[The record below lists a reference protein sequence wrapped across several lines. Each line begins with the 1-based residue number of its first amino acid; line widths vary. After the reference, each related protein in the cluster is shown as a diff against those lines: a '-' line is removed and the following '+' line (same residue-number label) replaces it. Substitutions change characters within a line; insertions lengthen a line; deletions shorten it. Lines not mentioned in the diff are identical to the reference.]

1 MRLKAIESERFQ
13 DFKLP
18 SMFIAT
24 CFCDFKCCKEL
35 GLSTEV
41 CQNEPLAQASIKEI
55 PDSVIYTHFASNPIS
70 KAVVFG
76 GMEPFLQFEE
86 ILSLLSVF
94 RNNKCD
100 APFVIYTGYY
110 PEEIVSRLEQLASYQ
125 NVIVKFGRFVP
136 GDKPHFDPVLGVE
149 LASNNQYAKQIS

>member
-1 MRLKAIESERFQ
+1 
-13 DFKLP
+13 
-18 SMFIAT
+18 
-24 CFCDFKCCKEL
+24 
-35 GLSTEV
+35 
-41 CQNEPLAQASIKEI
+41 
-55 PDSVIYTHFASNPIS
+55 
-70 KAVVFG
+70 
-76 GMEPFLQFEE
+76 MEPFLQFEE

>member
-1 MRLKAIESERFQ
+1 MKGITEEDFTN
-13 DFKLP
+13 FKLP

-35 GLSTEV
+35 GLGLEV

-55 PDSVIYTHFASNPIS
+55 PDNIIYTHFASNPIS

-86 ILSLLSVF
+86 ILSLLRIF

-110 PEEIVSRLEQLASYQ
+110 PEEIVSRLEQLASYK

-136 GDKPHFDPVLGVE
+136 GDKPHLDPVLGVE
-149 LASNNQYAKQIS
+149 LASNNQYAEQIT